1 MASSVAVL
9 SPARVKALLRGP
21 LAGKTLIVDVRD
33 SDFAGG
39 HIRGALNITTDGFSS
54 DQRIEEVVQR
64 CQGME
69 TVVVHCYLS
78 QQRGPFCAQRLADRL
93 AASSGERPE
102 VCVMAGGW
110 RRFARELQEADLD
123 LVEDYC

>member
-1 MASSVAVL
+1 MRNGEALAATPAVPPL
-9 SPARVKALLRGP
+9 RFTPAAPAIDHLG
-21 LAGKTLIVDVRD
+21 
-33 SDFAGG
+33 
-39 HIRGALNITTDGFSS
+39 
-54 DQRIEEVVQR
+54 
-64 CQGME
+64 C
-69 TVVVHCYLS
+69 
-78 QQRGPFCAQRLADRL
+78 RLADRL